1 MEKERMSITRGL
13 RELKLL
19 DDRIMKTIS
28 EMKFVDVF
36 QGKNPGVVLISKK
49 QKTVFES
56 DIKEKIQS
64 YDALLK
70 RRTAIKSAIM
80 KSNSESKI
88 KIAGKEYFVIDA
100 IEKKSS
106 LKYDKEFLKKMR
118 NDWVLVSN
126 NIESNRVNIE
136 NQVNTIV
143 TQAFGADKK
152 NDKETYDNIA
162 KPFIEANE
170 LKLVNPVDIYK
181 RIEELDKE
189 IVEFEAEVDFILS
202 ESNAKVE
209 IEIEV

>member
-1 MEKERMSITRGL
+1 MGKEKMSITRGL

-28 EMKFVDVF
+28 EMRFVDIF
-36 QGKNPGVVLISKK
+36 QGRNPGMVLLSKK

-64 YDALLK
+64 YEDLLN
-70 RRTAIKSAIM
+70 RRVAIKSAIM
-80 KSNSESKI
+80 KSNSESLI

-106 LKYDKEFLKKMR
+106 LKYEKEFLKKMR
-118 NDWVLVSN
+118 ADWVLVSN
-126 NIESNRVNIE
+126 NIESNKMTIE
-136 NQVNTIV
+136 NQINSIV
-143 TQAFGADKK
+143 SQAYGADKK
-152 NDKETYDNIA
+152 NDKETYENIA
-162 KPFIEANE
+162 KPFLEANE

-189 IVEFEAEVDFILS
+189 ITNFEAEVDFVLS

-209 IEIEV
+209 IEIEI